1 MKPLKQRLISGSVS
15 GMDERLL
22 EACRKGET
30 STLLQLIEED
40 PLILEDNTKH
50 ASPET
55 PLHISSLHGHA
66 HFVNQI
72 LTLNPGL
79 AKTVNRKGYSPLHL
93 ASAHGHV
100 ETVKE
105 LLKIDGEIGGH
116 HQLCR
121 RKDEKGRVPLHLA
134 VIKDR
139 HGVVDALI
147 MACPNSIREITDKRE
162 TILHLGVK
170 SESGC
175 KLLGRLLQGVRVK
188 EMLNWKDDEGNT
200 VLHLAALRKQ
210 HEVMK
215 MLLLQ
220 PELDVNAMNSN
231 ELKALDILLK
241 GPKQSNDEEVVHMLL
256 LASMPKLENQ
266 ALTQHSQANDAV
278 IEVDAEMKDSTSK
291 RDAADSFEWLGE
303 MRRGTMVMAVLI
315 ATVTFEVALNPPGGV
330 WQDWGSAD
338 SDVAKPLT
346 GSHRPGK
353 SIVGDVS
360 PKSLTWFLVW
370 DSIGFLASMNVII
383 MLTSPSKLKA
393 KSIRWEYVRLM
404 MWVVIASV
412 HMVFLY
418 GVQMITASYVFKRA
432 VIAPFVFFYGISGLL
447 ALRSGWSLVTEWRNL
462 AKDLWTK
469 KNK

>member
-1 MKPLKQRLISGSVS
+1 
-15 GMDERLL
+15 MDERLF
-22 EACRKGET
+22 EASRKGET

-50 ASPET
+50 ASLET
-55 PLHISSLHGHA
+55 PLHISSLHGHV

-72 LTLNPGL
+72 LTQNPGL
-79 AKTVNRKGYSPLHL
+79 AKTVNNKGYSPLHL
-93 ASAHGHV
+93 ASANAHL
-100 ETVKE
+100 ETVQE
-105 LLKIDGEIGGH
+105 LLKIDGRHE
-116 HQLCR
+116 LCR
-121 RKDEKGRVPLHLA
+121 RKDGKGRVPLHLA
-134 VIKDR
+134 VIKER
-139 HGVVDALI
+139 HGVVEALI
-147 MACPNSIREITDKRE
+147 MACPDSIREITDKRE
-162 TILHLGVK
+162 TILHLSVK
-170 SESGC
+170 SENGC
-175 KLLGRLLQGVRVK
+175 ELLGRLLQGFKVK
-188 EMLNWKDDEGNT
+188 EMLNSKDDEGNT

-241 GPKQSNDEEVVHMLL
+241 GPKQSNDEEIVHMLH

-266 ALTQHSQANDAV
+266 ALSEQSQANDAV
-278 IEVDAEMKDSTSK
+278 IEVDVKMKDSTSK
-291 RDAADSFEWLGE
+291 RDTTDSFEWIGE

-330 WQDWGSAD
+330 WQDAGSAD
-338 SDVAKPLT
+338 SDVPNPK
-346 GSHRPGK
+346 GSRRQGK
-353 SIVGDVS
+353 SIAEDVS

-370 DSIGFLASMNVII
+370 DSIGFLASMNII
-383 MLTSPSKLKA
+383 VLLTSPSKLKA

-418 GVQMITASYVFKRA
+418 GVQIITASYVFKRA

-447 ALRSGWSLVTEWRNL
+447 ALRSGWSLVTEWRDL

-469 KNK
+469 KNR

>member
-1 MKPLKQRLISGSVS
+1 MGVS
-15 GMDERLL
+15 GMDERLF
-22 EACRKGET
+22 EASRKGET

-50 ASPET
+50 ASQET

-72 LTLNPGL
+72 LNRNPGL
-79 AKTVNRKGYSPLHL
+79 AKTVNRKGYGPLHL
-93 ASAHGHV
+93 ASANGHV

-105 LLKIDGEIGGH
+105 LLKIDGH

-134 VIKDR
+134 VIKER

-147 MACPNSIREITDKRE
+147 MACPDSIREITDKRE
-162 TILHLGVK
+162 TILHLSVK
-170 SESGC
+170 SENGC
-175 KLLGRLLQGVRVK
+175 KLLGRLLQGVKVK

-220 PELDVNAMNSN
+220 SELDVNAMNSK

-241 GPKQSNDEEVVHMLL
+241 FPKQSNDEEVVHMLL

-266 ALTQHSQANDAV
+266 ALTQHSEANDAV
-278 IEVDAEMKDSTSK
+278 IEVDADMKDSTSK

-303 MRRGTMVMAVLI
+303 MRRGTMVMAVLT

-330 WQDWGSAD
+330 WQDGGPAD

-346 GSHRPGK
+346 GSHRQGK
-353 SIVGDVS
+353 SVVGDVS

-393 KSIRWEYVRLM
+393 KSI
-404 MWVVIASV
+404 
-412 HMVFLY
+412 
-418 GVQMITASYVFKRA
+418 
-432 VIAPFVFFYGISGLL
+432 
-447 ALRSGWSLVTEWRNL
+447 
-462 AKDLWTK
+462 
-469 KNK
+469 